1 MALINL
7 PSSIWQFSTQ
17 LYQQIHS
24 TTKNDQNI
32 IISPFSINM
41 CLAMTL
47 MGACGTTAKEI
58 SDGLRLNK
66 SDNAT
71 IAKEYGTIISSLKL
85 NWSLANK
92 IYVMKGFKVNP
103 KFKEIPTKQFMT
115 EIELIDF
122 GKNTEAAI
130 TINKWVQHKT
140 NRRIKEIVQK
150 NMFSNLSRLVLVN
163 TVYFKCSWLH
173 QFAKYDTSKQPF
185 FHSKTNSHE
194 CDMMEQIND
203 FLYAENKDLDSKV
216 IILKYVDKKLSMVII
231 LPNSRT
237 GLDKLNMKLLT
248 SNLAKIV
255 LQTRSKTRLKLCL
268 PKFRIDFE
276 LKLPDTL
283 RNMGMNLMFD
293 DDLADLSRTIEN
305 APGLFVSDVIH
316 KAFIDVT
323 ETGTEAGG
331 ATVLQDMEFSEPEV
345 ANVLFTADHPFRF
358 FIRNE
363 AGVVL
368 FDGCFRNAR

>member
-1 MALINL
+1 
-7 PSSIWQFSTQ
+7 
-17 LYQQIHS
+17 
-24 TTKNDQNI
+24 
-32 IISPFSINM
+32 
-41 CLAMTL
+41 
-47 MGACGTTAKEI
+47 
-58 SDGLRLNK
+58 
-66 SDNAT
+66 
-71 IAKEYGTIISSLKL
+71 
-85 NWSLANK
+85 
-92 IYVMKGFKVNP
+92 
-103 KFKEIPTKQFMT
+103 
-115 EIELIDF
+115 
-122 GKNTEAAI
+122 
-130 TINKWVQHKT
+130 
-140 NRRIKEIVQK
+140 
-150 NMFSNLSRLVLVN
+150 
-163 TVYFKCSWLH
+163 
-173 QFAKYDTSKQPF
+173 
-185 FHSKTNSHE
+185 
-194 CDMMEQIND
+194 
-203 FLYAENKDLDSKV
+203 
-216 IILKYVDKKLSMVII
+216 MVII

-283 RNMGMNLMFD
+283 RNMGMNLMFE